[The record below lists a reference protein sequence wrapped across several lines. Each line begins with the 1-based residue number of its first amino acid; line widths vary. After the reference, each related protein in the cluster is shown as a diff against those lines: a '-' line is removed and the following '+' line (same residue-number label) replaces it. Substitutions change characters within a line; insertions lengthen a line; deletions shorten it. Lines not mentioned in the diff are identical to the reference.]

1 MAVSAIGVTPAGS
14 LAAFHRVFT
23 DDIVAGYDDPQFD
36 HVGDGSAEVAA
47 ASWSNYTDRGVL
59 KLASGNDL
67 PTAAARMYWPLR
79 TRETGTTGDVSVRTD
94 DRSWTIM
101 AECSYTLDTS
111 GGGSITNRWNAAS
124 DRAALLQLSGSTA
137 ATESLNVRFVGGGD
151 SSTTYIQV
159 TEDNGSNSITGNVNV
174 NSLLGTR
181 LFMVIDVTFES
192 SAGASDGK
200 VDIWFYDASGTTG
213 LARQRRFTAAEVRSA
228 GTKVFETSA
237 YGAPRAV
244 GGIRLLNDAAGFT
257 FSGSAQ
263 MLLEYGAIGLF
274 DSNQD
279 AVIDLD
285 EALGSLVSYSEVT
298 STTYRQSVY
307 AQCPPGAFDTTATE
321 VWAQIE
327 SFDGIIWGSNGDAK
341 QFTAATRWSGT
352 VQSGTLTKTTN
363 TKLRLKFYDGDPAGV
378 GSLIGTGPD
387 LTPRH
392 APTIAHGT
400 CATLA
405 ARPWT
410 ALTDAVSQGCSAFSF
425 AEDFT
430 YPTGSNSGNRVAA
443 GTPRCTQT
451 ADFYDSYAIAFRDV
465 AVRDALRSM
474 SLQLAQPGD
483 HPSGKD
489 FIGNADFS
497 DTTTDVQRWDSSTLK
512 MNVVVGNARTVWHD
526 LFTSTQPNVQA
537 FNATAASSG
546 YDWYWLI
553 DGHMIYNFESVKH
566 RGLVSDSLLSNST
579 TSYPGTSLDQ
589 ESAFGTAVA
598 AAASADKVV
607 AITTVRVA
615 GPNELTFSDNW
626 RDESAQSGSGS
637 TIAGFARIVARYNSN
652 APVGAQGL
660 VALTGDR
667 HLTEG
672 NTDRNGLLFELTSGP
687 IAANHWGESPLDHDN
702 GFDTFVSAVQSGVV
716 PGSGD
721 VAMAYAVVELGL
733 SSIPVTVRGIDAS
746 HNASTIATGLGFD
759 GPTRYRDIDPDLSRS
774 RFRRLG

>member
-1 MAVSAIGVTPAGS
+1 MAVSAIGVTPAGP
-14 LAAFHRVFT
+14 LGCFHRVFT
-23 DDIVAGYDDPQFD
+23 DDIVAGYDDPD
-36 HVGDGSAEVAA
+36 LDNVGDGSVEVGA
-47 ASWSNYTDRGVL
+47 ASWANYTDKGVL

-67 PTAAARMYWPLR
+67 PTAAARIYWPLR
-79 TRETGTTGDVSVRTD
+79 VRETGTSGDISVRTD
-94 DRSWTIM
+94 ERSWTIM

-111 GGGSITNRWNAAS
+111 GGGSITNRWNAS
-124 DRAALLQLSGSTA
+124 NDRAALLQLSGSTA
-137 ATESLNVRFVGGGD
+137 ATESLNLRFVGGGD
-151 SSTTYIQV
+151 SSTTFLQV
-159 TEDNGSNSITGNVNV
+159 TEDNGTNSITGDINV
-174 NSLLGTR
+174 NSFLDTR
-181 LFMVIDVTFES
+181 LFMVVDVTFES
-192 SAGASDGK
+192 SAGAGDGT

-228 GTKVFETSA
+228 GTKVFETFSF
-237 YGAPRAV
+237 GAPRAV
-244 GGIRLLNDAAGFT
+244 GGIRLLNDAAGFS

-285 EALGSLVSYSEVT
+285 EGLGSLLSYSEVA
-298 STTYRQSVY
+298 STTYRQSIY
-307 AQCPPGAFDTTATE
+307 AQCPPGTFDTTATE
-321 VWAQIE
+321 VWVQMQ
-327 SFDGIIWGSNGDAK
+327 SFDGIIWGDTGDAK
-341 QFTAATRWSGT
+341 QFTAAKRWSGT

-363 TKLRLKFYDGDPAGV
+363 TKLRVQFYDGDPSGA
-378 GSLIGTGPD
+378 GSLIGTGPE
-387 LTPRH
+387 LTPKH
-392 APTIAHGT
+392 DPTIAHGT

-410 ALTDAVSQGCSAFSF
+410 ALLDAASQGCSAFSF

-430 YPTGSNSGNRVAA
+430 YPTGSNSGNRV
-443 GTPRCTQT
+443 GGNTPRSTQT
-451 ADFYDSYAIAFRDV
+451 ADFYDSYAIAFRDP
-465 AVRDALRSM
+465 AVRDALRGM

-483 HPSGKD
+483 HPSGED

-497 DTTTDVQRWDSSTLK
+497 DTTTDVQRWDGTTLK

-537 FNATAASSG
+537 FNATASSSG

-566 RGLVSDSLLSNST
+566 RNLVSDSLLSNST

-598 AAASADKVV
+598 AAASAHKVV

-615 GPNELTFSDNW
+615 GPNELTFLDNW
-626 RDESAQSGSGS
+626 RDESAQSGDGE
-637 TIAGFARIVARYNSN
+637 TIAGFGRMVSQYSLN
-652 APVGAQGL
+652 APAGAVGL

-667 HLTEG
+667 HMTEG
-672 NTDRNGLLFELTSGP
+672 NEGRNGLLFELTAGP
-687 IAANHWGESPLDHDN
+687 SAANHWSESPLDHDN
-702 GFDTFVSAVQSGVV
+702 GTDTFVSAVQSGVV

-733 SSIPVTVRGIDAS
+733 VTIPVTVRGIDAA
-746 HNASTIATGLGFD
+746 HNASTISTGLGFS
-759 GPTRYRDIDPDLSRS
+759 GPTRYREIGPDLSRS